1 MKNKYR
7 YNKCVSC
14 KKRRNLVWDP
24 DHKRCYD
31 CWTKHREEQALK
43 NEECDVE
50 TCDNTFEE
58 GEGNTIYFLEE
69 FEVICD
75 DCHKEYKNGDWVAD
89 VDVRH

>member
-7 YNKCVSC
+7 YNKCVS
-14 KKRRNLVWDP
+14 
-24 DHKRCYD
+24 
-31 CWTKHREEQALK
+31 
-43 NEECDVE
+43 
-50 TCDNTFEE
+50 CDNTFEE

-69 FEVICD
+69 FEVVCD